1 MELKK
6 TVTVR
11 VSEQMAADIESF
23 RKTNASKFGKSRS
36 ATCAH
41 LLALGLYK
49 NGVPNH
55 VTRSFGRRAQN
66 IVMLITMVL
75 LTLSVFATQF
85 YVNGSLTW
93 RVLLGIIMVTY
104 LFCVLVIGEELLVRV
119 KNEL

>member
-1 MELKK
+1 MG
-6 TVTVR
+6 TITVR
-11 VSEQMAADIESF
+11 VSDEMAADIESF
-23 RKTNASKFGKSRS
+23 RKANASKFGKSRS

-49 NGVPNH
+49 NGVPNY
-55 VTRSFGRRAQN
+55 VTRSFGRRTQN
-66 IVMLITMVL
+66 LVMLVTMCL

-119 KNEL
+119 KHEL